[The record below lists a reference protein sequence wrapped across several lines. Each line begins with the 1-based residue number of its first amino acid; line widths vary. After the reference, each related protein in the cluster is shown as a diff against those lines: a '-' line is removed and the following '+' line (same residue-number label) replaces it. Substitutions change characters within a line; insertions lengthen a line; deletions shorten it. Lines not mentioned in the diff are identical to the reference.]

1 MKKLFFGMAMAFVA
15 MAFTSCGD
23 MKGCYEITQK
33 IGDSELTG
41 YYYGTKDDAD
51 LMVANLKKAAEIQ
64 AAITGVE
71 VKVTKRKVSKSESD
85 CVGGSLKL

>member
-1 MKKLFFGMAMAFVA
+1 MAIVCTAL
-15 MAFTSCGD
+15 AFTSCGD
-23 MKGCYEITQK
+23 TKGCYEITQK
-33 IGDSELTG
+33 IGDTELSG

-71 VKVTKRKVSKSESD
+71 VKITKRKVSKSESD
-85 CVGGSLKL
+85 CFGGSLEL